1 MAIPLSYSLRS
12 ARSRRLTTFLTAAG
26 MALVVF
32 VFATVFMFAEGLE
45 KTLVETGSFDNAQV
59 IRKGSFSDVQSGI
72 SREHASIVE
81 SAEGIAR
88 ADDGGVLSAKEV
100 VVLVTLGKRYSGKP
114 SNVAIRGVEAHSIL
128 LRPQVRL
135 VEGRLPRPGTT
146 EVMVG
151 ASVAKRFAGA
161 DLGGRLRFAVRD
173 WQVVGVFDAGATGFS
188 SEIWGDS
195 DQIMQAFRRPLYS
208 IVIFRLASADGFG
221 RVKKVLEA
229 DPRLTLDVKRE
240 SEYYAEQSKVMAL
253 FLKILGGSLTAI
265 FSLGAVIGA
274 MITMYS
280 AVASRTSEIG
290 TLRALG
296 FGRLSILA
304 AFVAESAAIGLA
316 GGGVG
321 LIFASFLQF
330 FTVSTMNVQTFSE
343 LTFSFTLTFRT
354 AVIALLVSLLM
365 GLGGGLLPAIRASRM
380 SIVDALR
387 AE

>member
-1 MAIPLSYSLRS
+1 MPIPLSYSLRS

-45 KTLVETGSFDNAQV
+45 KTLVETGSSDNAQV

-72 SREHASIVE
+72 SREHANIVE
-81 SAEGIAR
+81 SASGIAR

-114 SNVAIRGVEAHSIL
+114 SNVAIRGVQKHSIS

-135 VEGRLPRPGTT
+135 IDGRLPRPGTT

-151 ASVAKRFAGA
+151 TSVAKRFAGA
-161 DLGGRLRFAVRD
+161 ALGGRLRFAVRD

-195 DQIMQAFRRPLYS
+195 DQIMQAFRRPVYS
-208 IVIFRLASADGFG
+208 IVIFRFASADGFG

-265 FSLGAVIGA
+265 FSVGAVIGA

-280 AVASRTSEIG
+280 AVASRTGEIG

-304 AFVAESAAIGLA
+304 AFVVESAAIGLA

-321 LIFASFLQF
+321 LILASFLQF
-330 FTVSTMNVQTFSE
+330 FTVSTTNVQTFSE

-354 AVIALLVSLLM
+354 AVIAILVSLLM

-380 SIVDALR
+380 NIVDALR

>member
-1 MAIPLSYSLRS
+1 MPIPLSYSLRS
-12 ARSRRLTTFLTAAG
+12 ARTRRLTTFLTAAG

-45 KTLVETGSFDNAQV
+45 KTLVETGSYHNVQV

-81 SAEGIAR
+81 SASGIAR
-88 ADDGGVLSAKEV
+88 ADDGAVFSAKEV
-100 VVLVTLGKRYSGKP
+100 VVLVTLGKRHTGKP
-114 SNVAIRGVEAHSIL
+114 SNVAIRGVEAHSFS

-146 EVMVG
+146 EVLVG
-151 ASVAKRFAGA
+151 TSVAKRFAGA
-161 DLGGRLRFAVRD
+161 SLGGRLRFAVRD
-173 WQVVGVFDAGATGFS
+173 WQVVGIFDAGATGFS
-188 SEIWGDS
+188 SEIWGDA
-195 DQIMQAFRRPLYS
+195 DQIMQAFRRPVYS
-208 IVIFRLASADGFG
+208 LVIFSLASADGFVQ
-221 RVKKVLEA
+221 VKKGLEA

-265 FSLGAVIGA
+265 FSVGAVIGA

-280 AVASRTSEIG
+280 AVASRTGEIG

-316 GGGVG
+316 GGAVG
-321 LIFASFLQF
+321 LVLASFLQF

-354 AVIALLVSLLM
+354 AAIALLVSLLM

>member
-12 ARSRRLTTFLTAAG
+12 ARTRRLTTFLTAAG

-114 SNVAIRGVEAHSIL
+114 SNVAIRGVEVHSIL

-151 ASVAKRFAGA
+151 RSVAKRFAGA
-161 DLGGRLRFAVRD
+161 GLGGRLRFAVRD

-195 DQIMQAFRRPLYS
+195 DQIMQAFRRPVYS

-265 FSLGAVIGA
+265 FSIGAVIGA

-280 AVASRTSEIG
+280 AVASRTGEIG

-316 GGGVG
+316 GGGAG
-321 LIFASFLQF
+321 LILASFLQF

-354 AVIALLVSLLM
+354 AVIALLVALLM
-365 GLGGGLLPAIRASRM
+365 GFGGGLLPAIRASRM

>member
-1 MAIPLSYSLRS
+1 MPIPLSYSIRS
-12 ARSRRLTTFLTAAG
+12 ARSRKLTTFLTAAG

-45 KTLVETGSFDNAQV
+45 KTLIETGSYDNAQV

-72 SREHASIVE
+72 SRDHAAIVE
-81 SAEGIAR
+81 SASGIAS
-88 ADDGGVLSAKEV
+88 AEDGAVMSAKEV
-100 VVLVTLGKRYSGKP
+100 VVLVTLSKRYSGKP
-114 SNVAIRGVEAHSIL
+114 SNVAIRGAGAKSIA

-151 ASVAKRFAGA
+151 SSVAKRFAGA
-161 DLGGRLRFAVRD
+161 GLGGKLRFAVRD
-173 WQVVGVFDAGATGFS
+173 WQVVGVFDAGSTGFN

-195 DQIMQAFRRPLYS
+195 DQIMQAFRRPVYS
-208 IVIFRLASADGFG
+208 LVIFRLESADGLE

-265 FSLGAVIGA
+265 FSIGAVIGA

-280 AVASRTSEIG
+280 AVASRTCEIG
-290 TLRALG
+290 TMRALG

-304 AFVAESAAIGLA
+304 AFIVESAAIGVV
-316 GGGVG
+316 GGAVG
-321 LIFASFLQF
+321 LVLASFLQF

-354 AVIALLVSLLM
+354 AVIAILVSLVM

>member
-128 LRPQVRL
+128 VRPQVRL

-221 RVKKVLEA
+221 LVKKVLEA

-316 GGGVG
+316 GGVVG